1 MNVTVIKNN
10 ESVIY
15 DGKIYSHGQSFE
27 VDDLIGKSLMERG
40 YVAMSIPDS
49 VIEATTSPDGE
60 GNTDDVSI
68 KASLENASYTE
79 LKKMAASMGLNA
91 NGKKTDLIARIIGAE
106 QDTEEDEALG
116 DLPNTDMPE

>member
-15 DGKIYSHGQSFE
+15 EGKIYSHGQSFE

-40 YVAMSIPDS
+40 YVAIS
-49 VIEATTSPDGE
+49 VSESVDEVTTPSDDE
-60 GNTDDVSI
+60 DNTDDVSI
-68 KASLENASYTE
+68 ASLENAPYTE
-79 LKKMAASMGLNA
+79 LKKMAASMGLDSS
-91 NGKKTDLIARIIGAE
+91 GKKKDLIARIIGAE
-106 QDTEEDEALG
+106 QNTDEDEPLD